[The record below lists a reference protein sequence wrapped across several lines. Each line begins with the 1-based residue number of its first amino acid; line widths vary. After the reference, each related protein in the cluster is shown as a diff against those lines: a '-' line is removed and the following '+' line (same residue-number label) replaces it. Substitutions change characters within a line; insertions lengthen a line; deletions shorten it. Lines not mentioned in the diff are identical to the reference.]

1 METNLQYSK
10 SITKLEKCLIAFLE
24 AGTFG
29 LRTIDVL
36 INSKAHANDMDRA
49 NRFWS
54 SCLRD
59 DVSKL
64 RNTYNIHLSDKVD
77 PFVSLLGYKANFKR
91 YWISNLHE
99 AEKVITLLN
108 QLRKKRGK
116 SSLSAFDTER
126 FLSKFN

>member
-1 METNLQYSK
+1 METNLLYPK
-10 SITKLEKCLIAFLE
+10 SITKLEKCLIAFLK

-36 INSKAHANDMDRA
+36 AKSEAHANDMDRA

-64 RNTYNIHLSDKVD
+64 RNKYNIFLSDKVD

-91 YWISNLHE
+91 YWITNRHE
-99 AEKVITLLN
+99 AEKVITLLD
-108 QLRKKRGK
+108 QLRKKRGE
-116 SSLSAFDTER
+116 SPLSAFEIES
-126 FLSKFN
+126 FLSKFH